1 MKGLKRFFGIPYALA
16 TLAVGLVIGFQ
27 PPAVLAQESAE
38 KAVDPLT
45 LTLNDAVDIALDHNY
60 GLRQSKLDVEQAGWQ
75 VREGYGRA
83 MPKLT
88 ATSRYQR
95 NLASPN
101 PFAGSDAGG
110 IFQTLSF
117 LDWLSY
123 NEDARTDND
132 PSTLPLSLDDFR
144 DRQDQGLQ
152 DANITVSS
160 SSNPFQ
166 VDNQFS
172 NTLSLTQTLYDGS
185 LYGGIRAAKMYR
197 SMSEAGL
204 AREMEIVVRETKKAF
219 YAALFAAQQA
229 EVVRKSV
236 ERTSRTVEEAQVRL
250 AQGVSSKYD
259 KLSAEVELA
268 NLQSNLLVAE
278 NGLDNSLDN
287 LKLTIGLETSQ
298 PIVLKGSLQD
308 GADHSRFQHVSLDE
322 ILSEAIGRRPD
333 LEQAALSV
341 ELNDINRRI
350 QQSAR
355 LPVLSAFVDVGY
367 IGNVPDN
374 RTRVFNVEGDPFTYD
389 SKTSN
394 FFDSSYWNS
403 SLAVGLSLKWTIF
416 DGFQTRSKTQQAI
429 IDRERAE
436 VQYDQLHNQVRR
448 EIEAARRDLF
458 TADQRMSSQ
467 MQNVSKAEL
476 NYKFAST
483 RVSEGVSS
491 RLEERQASDLLDESR
506 LNYNRAIYDYLV
518 AQANFEAAVGTG
530 VSGSGSYATT
540 STTGSR

>member
-1 MKGLKRFFGIPYALA
+1 M
-16 TLAVGLVIGFQ
+16 
-27 PPAVLAQESAE
+27 
-38 KAVDPLT
+38 
-45 LTLNDAVDIALDHNY
+45 
-60 GLRQSKLDVEQAGWQ
+60 
-75 VREGYGRA
+75 
-83 MPKLT
+83 
-88 ATSRYQR
+88 
-95 NLASPN
+95 
-101 PFAGSDAGG
+101 
-110 IFQTLSF
+110 
-117 LDWLSY
+117 
-123 NEDARTDND
+123 
-132 PSTLPLSLDDFR
+132 
-144 DRQDQGLQ
+144 
-152 DANITVSS
+152 
-160 SSNPFQ
+160 
-166 VDNQFS
+166 
-172 NTLSLTQTLYDGS
+172 TQTLYDGS
-185 LYGGIRAAKMYR
+185 LYGGIRAAKVYR
-197 SMSEAGL
+197 NMSEAGL

-219 YAALFAAQQA
+219 YAALFAAQQV

-298 PIVLKGSLQD
+298 PIVLKGTLRD

-322 ILSEAIGRRPD
+322 ILNEAIGRRPD
-333 LEQAALSV
+333 LEQAALSI

-374 RTRVFNVEGDPFTYD
+374 RTRVSNVEGDPFAYQ

-416 DGFQTRSKTQQAI
+416 DGFQTRSKTQQTI
-429 IDRERAE
+429 IDRKRAE
-436 VQYDQLHNQVRR
+436 VQYEQLRNQVRR

-530 VSGSGSYATT
+530 VSGSGSYAAT